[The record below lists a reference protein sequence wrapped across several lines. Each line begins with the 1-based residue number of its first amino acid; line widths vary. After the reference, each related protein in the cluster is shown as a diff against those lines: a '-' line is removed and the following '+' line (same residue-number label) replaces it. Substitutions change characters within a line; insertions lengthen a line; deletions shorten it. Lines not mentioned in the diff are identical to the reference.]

1 MAGETH
7 KTTQTTRKQPKHNPL
22 LLNVSCFTVSEH
34 SYIYYI
40 RCGNGTQQSDN
51 DKTCFHLLHLFF
63 PPPTESYLLPLDC
76 WPLTIDYC
84 PLSIDYS
91 PLTVDCWLLTVDYW
105 LWPLTVDHWPL
116 TVDRWPLTID
126 RWPLTVDRWLLPHV
140 CKKKMK
146 EICNR
151 VFVSYEESCTFA
163 RRLLSR
169 RASKGLR
176 LLVKRRQFYWPG
188 TMSKRKA
195 RG

>member
-1 MAGETH
+1 MW
-7 KTTQTTRKQPKHNPL
+7 QTRLTKSLRQPESN
-22 LLNVSCFTVSEH
+22 LNTIPFFWMKFIPPSQNVLYYT
-34 SYIYYI
+34 YIILYIPIYYI
-40 RCGNGTQQSDN
+40 RCGNGTQQNDN

-76 WPLTIDYC
+76 WPLTID
-84 PLSIDYS
+84 P
-91 PLTVDCWLLTVDYW
+91 WLLTVDHWPLTVDYCPSTIDR
-105 LWPLTVDHWPL
+105 WPLTVDHWPL
-116 TVDRWPLTID
+116 TVDRWPL
-126 RWPLTVDRWLLPHV
+126 PHV

-151 VFVSYEESCTFA
+151 VFASYEESCTFA

>member
-1 MAGETH
+1 M
-7 KTTQTTRKQPKHNPL
+7 KFIPPSQ
-22 LLNVSCFTVSEH
+22 NVLYYT
-34 SYIYYI
+34 YIILYIPIYYI

-76 WPLTIDYC
+76 WPL
-84 PLSIDYS
+84 P
-91 PLTVDCWLLTVDYW
+91 
-105 LWPLTVDHWPL
+105 VDHWPL
-116 TVDRWPLTID
+116 TVDRWL
-126 RWPLTVDRWLLPHV
+126 LTVDCWPLPHV

-151 VFVSYEESCTFA
+151 VFASYEESCTFA